1 MAISS
6 LCYQMDG
13 STRLEDLSTK
23 SDCVFGAVG
32 LGRFMQ
38 CAAVIRTKA
47 ESSNM
52 IFLQGTLPTLLLVC
66 ILFLFGENVTIS
78 LNLHYR
84 MMEASSGGGLV
95 VNFL

>member
-1 MAISS
+1 MTISG
-6 LCYQMDG
+6 LCYQIDG

-52 IFLQGTLPTLLLVC
+52 IFLQGTLPTLLVPIVC
-66 ILFLFGENVTIS
+66 ILSLFGENVTIT
-78 LNLHYR
+78 
-84 MMEASSGGGLV
+84 
-95 VNFL
+95 